1 MSEMRD
7 ESWRLT
13 RRRYL
18 ELGALGAAAAP
29 LLGSSAVAAPASGAT
44 TTERKRALRF
54 AHLTDIHL
62 QPERAAVAGTAQ
74 CLHHVQGLADPPG
87 LIVTGGDSVFDVFEV
102 DQARTDLLGKL
113 WADSLKAECSLP
125 VRSCIGNHDIRP
137 WTAGDAVGAAAKS
150 WATDLLHIER
160 RYYGFDQAGW
170 RFLVLDTVQPE
181 GGDYVGYID
190 PEQRDW
196 LETELRALAG
206 SRPVVIVSHISILT
220 VTGLVVDQKRYIL
233 GAHHVPGAQM
243 LRDSTSLHYLL
254 REHSNVKLCLSGH
267 MHLLDRCEADGV
279 TYICGGA
286 VCANWWQGR
295 RQKLDEGYGL
305 VDLYDDGSFDYAYTT
320 YGWKAQA

>member
-1 MSEMRD
+1 MSDMRE

-13 RRRYL
+13 RRKYL

-29 LLGSSAVAAPASGAT
+29 LLGSSASAAPAASAT
-44 TTERKRALRF
+44 GPERKRVLRF

-62 QPERAAVAGTAQ
+62 QPERAAAAGTAA

-87 LIVTGGDSVFDVFEV
+87 LIVTGGDTVFDVFEV

-113 WADSLKAECSLP
+113 WADTLKGECSLP

-150 WATDLLHIER
+150 WASDLLHLER

-170 RFLVLDTVQPE
+170 RFLVLDSVQPE
-181 GGDYVGYID
+181 GEGYVGYID
-190 PEQRDW
+190 AEQRDW
-196 LETELRALAG
+196 LEGELNQLA
-206 SRPVVIVSHISILT
+206 SARPVVIVSHISILT
-220 VTGLVVDQKRYIL
+220 VTPLLADQERYVEGEHRIA
-233 GAHHVPGAQM
+233 GAVM

-254 REHSNVKLCLSGH
+254 REHPNVKLCLSGH

-286 VCANWWQGR
+286 VSANWWQGR